1 MVLFLVETGSKVTAG
16 HGEIAIAE
24 PDLAAEVEEAR
35 WEESHKTT

>member
-24 PDLAAEVEEAR
+24 PDLAEVEEAR
-35 WEESHKTT
+35 WEESYKTT